1 MSLVP
6 IEYKNQRIM
15 TTRILAEQYGATE
28 KNINDNFCNN
38 RERFKEGKHFIKLEG
53 KELKIFK
60 NSLPDNI
67 GQPLKFA
74 PKLILWTERGA
85 ARHAKILETDEAWE
99 VYEVLEDTYF
109 KVREVKQLSPM
120 EQLRL
125 QYKAL
130 EEQGE
135 EISVVKNEVRE
146 LKDNMPLF
154 NIDCEE
160 LQKEVK
166 KKAVKCL
173 GGFDNEAYHDKS
185 LRAKVFGDIQ
195 REIKRQFDVNSYKA
209 IRRSQLDI
217 AIEIVKKYEIPFA
230 LKEQIEVVN
239 SQISI
244 GV

>member
-1 MSLVP
+1 MSLIP

-15 TTRILAEQYGATE
+15 TTRILAEQYGTE
-28 KNINDNFCNN
+28 EGNIQKNYSRN
-38 RERFKEGKHFIKLEG
+38 EKRFVEGKHYYKLEG
-53 KELKIFK
+53 QSLKKFKE
-60 NSLPDNI
+60 SLPTESL
-67 GQPLKFA
+67 QPIKFA
-74 PKLILWTERGA
+74 PILYLWTERGA
-85 ARHAKILETDEAWE
+85 ARHAKILDTDEAWD

-109 KVREVKQLSPM
+109 KVREVKQLSAM

-130 EEQGE
+130 EEQSE

-146 LKDNMPLF
+146 LKNNMPLF

-173 GGFDNEAYHDKS
+173 GGFDNEAYYDKS
-185 LRAKVFGDIQ
+185 LRSKVFGDIQ

-230 LKEQIEVVN
+230 LKEQIELVN